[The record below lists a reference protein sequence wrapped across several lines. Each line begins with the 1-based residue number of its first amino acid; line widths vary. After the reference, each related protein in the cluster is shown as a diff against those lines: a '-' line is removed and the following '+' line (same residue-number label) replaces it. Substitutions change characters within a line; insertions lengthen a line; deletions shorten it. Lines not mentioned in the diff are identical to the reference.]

1 MTLATGAAPCASS
14 LAVARREGGYS
25 PRASAGRYASW
36 RACSSLRGLL
46 SSLLNY
52 SLSFCPLTEVCS
64 EMGSGARERRFG
76 VRHQPLG

>member
-1 MTLATGAAPCASS
+1 MTLATGSAMR
-14 LAVARREGGYS
+14 VARRREGGYS